1 MITALRKMLT
11 GRDNATWDIVRVLGA
26 LAVLVALGLTVY
38 SVVWRGQPF
47 DLQSFGL
54 GVCALF
60 SGLGLDRKSTRLN
73 SSHLKLSRMPSSA

>member
-1 MITALRKMLT
+1 MATEVITALRQMLT

-60 SGLGLDRKSTRLN
+60 SGLGLS
-73 SSHLKLSRMPSSA
+73 LKLKEGSEP